1 MDEEQADTEEDDYM
15 TIAGMN
21 ILLAEDNELMLEVV
35 RDLLEERGAVIT
47 AAGNGR
53 EAVQVFSDHPED
65 SFGAVLM
72 DIAMPEMNGTDA
84 ARAIRGLDRRDSA
97 SVPIIAMTA
106 DPYEENVAKT
116 REAGMDACLPKPVD
130 LRLLISI
137 LEDIHK
143 NR

>member
-1 MDEEQADTEEDDYM
+1 MY
-15 TIAGMN
+15 
-21 ILLAEDNELMLEVV
+21 
-35 RDLLEERGAVIT
+35 
-47 AAGNGR
+47 
-53 EAVQVFSDHPED
+53 
-65 SFGAVLM
+65 
-72 DIAMPEMNGTDA
+72 IAMPEMNGTDA

>member
-1 MDEEQADTEEDDYM
+1 M
-15 TIAGMN
+15 
-21 ILLAEDNELMLEVV
+21 
-35 RDLLEERGAVIT
+35 IT

-65 SFGAVLM
+65 SFEAVLM

>member
-53 EAVQVFSDHPED
+53 EAVQVFSEHPED
-65 SFGAVLM
+65 SFEAVLM
-72 DIAMPEMNGTDA
+72 DIAMP
-84 ARAIRGLDRRDSA
+84 GLDRRDSA